1 MPKKEQ
7 EPQLQILLVAADII
21 VIVLSFYLA
30 FWFRFYSGLIPVTK
44 GMPDLAIYL
53 RALFFTMVIWL
64 FIFHHY
70 GLYQIQTQLNTFRT
84 SSRIVQG
91 VLVGSIL
98 LMAMTFL
105 FRSLDLSRWTV
116 LYGMVINL
124 VSLNIA
130 RYFLAK
136 YFRYLQQQTTRI
148 TRILIVGTGSTA
160 TFLAS
165 KIRQTPIYQFI
176 GFVTELNGNNS
187 YTNGSDPDPILGTVA
202 NIEQITTQH
211 QINEVLIA
219 SSRLTHDQI
228 LDLMLQCEKQIIQ
241 FRFVPDMLE
250 IITNRVVVDELDGFP
265 LFTLKETPL
274 TGWNL
279 LLKRWMDIIG
289 AILILLILSPMM
301 LIIAYLI
308 RRDSTGTI
316 LFTQKRVGA
325 DGKHFMIYKFRTMVV
340 NAEADTGPV
349 WATENDPRCTKL
361 GCLLRKY
368 NLDELPQLFNVL
380 KGEMSLVGPR
390 PERPYFVE
398 QFKDQIPRYML
409 RHKVKSGM
417 TGWAQVNGWRG
428 DSSIAERT
436 KYDLYYIENWSLLF
450 DLKILFLTIFA
461 RKNAY

>member
-1 MPKKEQ
+1 MPRKEQ
-7 EPQLQILLVAADII
+7 EPQLQMLLLVADIV

-30 FWFRFYSGLIPVTK
+30 FWVRFYSGLIPVTK
-44 GMPDLAIYL
+44 GMPDLAIYF
-53 RALFFTMVIWL
+53 RALFFAIVIWL

-70 GLYQIQTQLNTFRT
+70 GLYQIYTQQNTFRT

-91 VLVGSIL
+91 VLIGSVL

-124 VSLNIA
+124 VSLNIS
-130 RYFLAK
+130 RYFLAR

-148 TRILIVGTGSTA
+148 TRILIIGTGSTA
-160 TFLAS
+160 MFLAS

-187 YTNGSDPDPILGTVA
+187 HAYGADPDPILGTVE
-202 NIEQITTQH
+202 NIEQITEQY

-289 AILILLILSPMM
+289 AIFILLILSPIM
-301 LIIAYLI
+301 LVIAYLI

-316 LFTQKRVGA
+316 LYSQKRVGA
-325 DGKHFMIYKFRTMVV
+325 DGKHFMIYKFRTMIE

-368 NLDELPQLFNVL
+368 NLDELPQLFNVF

-398 QFKDQIPRYML
+398 QFKDRIPRYML

-450 DLKILFLTIFA
+450 DLKILFLTFFA

>member
-1 MPKKEQ
+1 MPRKEQ
-7 EPQLQILLVAADII
+7 EPKLQILLLVADI
-21 VIVLSFYLA
+21 VLIVLSFYLA
-30 FWFRFYSGLIPVTK
+30 FWLRFYSGLIPVTK
-44 GMPDLAIYL
+44 GMPDIAVYL
-53 RALFFTMVIWL
+53 RALFFTIVIWL

-70 GLYQIQTQLNTFRT
+70 GLYQIQTQLNTFHT
-84 SSRIVQG
+84 SRRIVQG
-91 VLVGSIL
+91 VIVGSIL

-160 TFLAS
+160 VFLAS
-165 KIRQTPIYQFI
+165 KLQQTPIYQFL
-176 GFVTELNGNNS
+176 GFVAEPNGNNS
-187 YTNGSDPDPILGTVA
+187 HTNGIDPNSILGTA
-202 NIEQITTQH
+202 ENIEQITAQN
-211 QINEVLIA
+211 QVDEVLIA

-228 LDLMLQCEKQIIQ
+228 LDLMLQCEKQIIR
-241 FRFVPDMLE
+241 FRFVPDLLE

-289 AILILLILSPMM
+289 AVIALFILSPMM
-301 LIIAYLI
+301 LLIAYLI
-308 RRDSTGTI
+308 HRDSTGSI

-325 DGKHFMIYKFRTMVV
+325 DGNHFMIYKFRTMVE

-361 GCLLRKY
+361 GCFLRKY

-398 QFKDQIPRYML
+398 QFKNRIPRYML

-436 KYDLYYIENWSLLF
+436 KYDLYYIENWSWLF
-450 DLKILFLTIFA
+450 DLKILFLTFFA

>member
-1 MPKKEQ
+1 MPRKEQ
-7 EPQLQILLVAADII
+7 EPQLQFLLLVADI
-21 VIVLSFYLA
+21 VIIILSFYLA
-30 FWFRFYSGLIPVTK
+30 FWLRFYSGLIPVTK
-44 GMPDLAIYL
+44 GMPDIAIYL
-53 RALFFTMVIWL
+53 RALFFTIVIWI

-70 GLYQIQTQLNTFRT
+70 GLYQIQIQFNTFHT

-91 VLVGSIL
+91 VLFGSIL

-124 VSLNIA
+124 VSLNVS

-160 TFLAS
+160 VFLAL
-165 KIRQTPIYQFI
+165 KLQQTPIYQFL
-176 GFVTELNGNNS
+176 GFVAEQNGNNS
-187 YTNGSDPDPILGTVA
+187 HNNGNNPEPILGMVE
-202 NIEQITTQH
+202 NIEKITMQNH
-211 QINEVLIA
+211 IDEVLIA

-228 LDLMLQCEKQIIQ
+228 LDLMLQCEKQIIR
-241 FRFVPDMLE
+241 FRFVPDLLE
-250 IITNRVVVDELDGFP
+250 IITNRVIVDELDGFP

-279 LLKRWMDIIG
+279 LLKRMMDFVG
-289 AILILLILSPMM
+289 AAIILLVLSPLM

-308 RRDSTGTI
+308 HRDSTGSI
-316 LFTQKRVGA
+316 LYTQKRVGA
-325 DGKHFMIYKFRTMVV
+325 DGKHFLIYKFRTMVE
-340 NAEADTGPV
+340 NAEAETGPI

-361 GCLLRKY
+361 GCFLRKY

-380 KGEMSLVGPR
+380 NGEMSLVGPR

-398 QFKDQIPRYML
+398 QFKDRIPRYML

-450 DLKILFLTIFA
+450 DLKILFLTFFA